1 MADAQLL
8 QYSALARLEL
18 ANVWP
23 LGQTYAIFVVLIA
36 IPFYG
41 ETVGICRFITVIFG
55 FSAVLLIMQPGTF
68 FVWSSLLP
76 IGTAFCYATLI
87 VCLRNFGEVS
97 NSFLYLYSASVAAA
111 SALVGALGTTEFLP
125 IASLLVCF
133 SS

>member
-68 FVWSSLLP
+68 F
-76 IGTAFCYATLI
+76 
-87 VCLRNFGEVS
+87 CLE
-97 NSFLYLYSASVAAA
+97 
-111 SALVGALGTTEFLP
+111 
-125 IASLLVCF
+125 LLVANWCRLLLRHINRLLA
-133 SS
+133 

>member
-1 MADAQLL
+1 M
-8 QYSALARLEL
+8 
-18 ANVWP
+18 
-23 LGQTYAIFVVLIA
+23 GQTYAIFVVLIA

-55 FSAVLLIMQPGTF
+55 FSAVLSIMQPGTF
-68 FVWSSLLP
+68 FCLELLV
-76 IGTAFCYATLI
+76 ANWCRLCYATLI